1 MFGDFEDE
9 EEEEEQHFDA
19 VENYDEN
26 SYVEEEY
33 ADEAAEELDD
43 SQVEGQTKDR
53 SQPQPQSQGE
63 YEIRADEIDALSSTY
78 PVLLS
83 CLSVTITK
91 LDDGQAMCDACSKV
105 FKNPVL
111 AKRHVIVN
119 HDPPT
124 ILECKICG
132 RVYRNVYALS
142 LIHI

>member
-83 CLSVTITK
+83 CLSVTIT
-91 LDDGQAMCDACSKV
+91 
-105 FKNPVL
+105 
-111 AKRHVIVN
+111 
-119 HDPPT
+119 
-124 ILECKICG
+124 
-132 RVYRNVYALS
+132 
-142 LIHI
+142 